1 MFDGISFQLTKKRNE
16 LIDRDKKITEQSK
29 ELFNK
34 LEKINDKRRKVQE
47 HDKKVEDAL
56 NLIRDAYD
64 TLNEEKNGL
73 VSVHK
78 KAVDKLKTL
87 QEKHEVNHNSYLS
100 KKDQCSL
107 VESFFQTLR
116 EEQLLLLKNDQE
128 LGKEYEGHRQTLQS
142 IQVKHTYLD

>member
-1 MFDGISFQLTKKRNE
+1 M
-16 LIDRDKKITEQSK
+16 
-29 ELFNK
+29 
-34 LEKINDKRRKVQE
+34 EKINDKRRKVQE

-87 QEKHEVNHNSYLS
+87 QEKHEVMVKHASHFS
-100 KKDQCSL
+100 KKKRIGWL
-107 VESFFQTLR
+107 FFPNVFST
-116 EEQLLLLKNDQE
+116 
-128 LGKEYEGHRQTLQS
+128 
-142 IQVKHTYLD
+142 